1 MSKLRV
7 MLVLLA
13 LLAFAVPAAFAQEE
27 TFGLSAEDF
36 ARLGAAITQSGEAA
50 DSLGFNFTVDF
61 AVEGEDGGSAAL
73 SGTALIG
80 SNEAGPVAQFNLTGE
95 ADGSPV
101 TLDAV
106 LIDNM
111 IYVND
116 GSGWQGQSADDL
128 LESFSSMSPVP
139 LDSIAS
145 GDVAQDPAA
154 MEGLS
159 EAMAALGDINPAD
172 LITMT
177 NAGTEGDSTH
187 FVIDVGIQEFLAS
200 PAFTQLL
207 SASAA
212 MSGDE
217 SAAAQ
222 VEGMGQMIGMMLQDT
237 TLAINYYVGSD
248 NLVNGFGIDF
258 GLGINP
264 AMMGGGADAQ
274 PVNISLVLD
283 VNTFQYGA
291 DVSGIVAPEGATMA
305 EG

>member
-1 MSKLRV
+1 MSKLRF

-36 ARLGAAITQSGEAA
+36 ARLGAAIAQSGEAA
-50 DSLGFNFTVDF
+50 DSLGFNFTVNF
-61 AVEGEDGGSAAL
+61 AVEGESGGSAAL
-73 SGTALIG
+73 NGTAVVG
-80 SNEAGPVAQFNLTGE
+80 SNEGGPVAQINLTGE
-95 ADGSPV
+95 ADGEPIA
-101 TLDAV
+101 LDV
-106 LIDNM
+106 IVIDNI
-111 IYVND
+111 IYVNNGD
-116 GSGWQGQSADDL
+116 GWQGESADEL
-128 LESFSSMSPVP
+128 LAGFSSLSPVP

-154 MEGLS
+154 MQGLS
-159 EAMAALGDINPAD
+159 DMMTAIGDINPAD

-187 FVIDVGIQEFLAS
+187 FVIDVGIQKFLSS
-200 PAFTQLL
+200 PAFTKLL
-207 SASAA
+207 SAGAA

-217 SAAAQ
+217 SASAQ

-248 NLVNGFGIDF
+248 NLISGFGIDF

-283 VNTFQYGA
+283 VDTFQYGA
-291 DVSGIVAPEGATMA
+291 DVNGIVAPEGATMA